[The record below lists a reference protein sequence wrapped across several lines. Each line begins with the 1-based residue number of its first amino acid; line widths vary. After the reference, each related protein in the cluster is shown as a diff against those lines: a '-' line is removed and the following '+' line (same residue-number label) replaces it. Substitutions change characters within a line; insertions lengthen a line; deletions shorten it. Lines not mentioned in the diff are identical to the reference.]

1 MDLQGQGV
9 CTVLKSIMLSVNSI
23 NCLSFYIEMRTVVYM
38 IFFRTCFSGDNGFP
52 GLPGKNN
59 AWSSCRTKVLTV
71 VQQNNIYIYI
81 QFFFY
86 FFIYFFV
93 SVGPP
98 GIPGNPGREGQKGLK
113 GSAGT

>member
-23 NCLSFYIEMRTVVYM
+23 NFLSFYIEMRTVVNM

-71 VQQNNIYIYI
+71 VQQNNIYIYN
-81 QFFFY
+81 FY
-86 FFIYFFV
+86 FIFLFIFLY
-93 SVGPP
+93 
-98 GIPGNPGREGQKGLK
+98 L
-113 GSAGT
+113 